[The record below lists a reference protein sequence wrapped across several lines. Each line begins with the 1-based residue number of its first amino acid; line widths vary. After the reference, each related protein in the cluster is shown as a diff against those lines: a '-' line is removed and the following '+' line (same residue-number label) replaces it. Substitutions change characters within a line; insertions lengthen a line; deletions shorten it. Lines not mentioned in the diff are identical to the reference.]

1 MTDFDT
7 FIQQFA
13 YKPVLRGGGVVN
25 AIVKMEPRGKSA
37 GEKLI
42 NRILESW
49 GYRYGIDYI
58 MEHTFPELGRLRF
71 DFFIRGIRAVI
82 EMDGDQHYRGSK
94 FVSTRKEWTDAI
106 ARDEEKNEFC
116 KKRGISLIRIPQAYV
131 KQPRKLETLL
141 KTFIEKV
148 SLGEPVYELDL
159 YFQISSGKIIL

>member
-13 YKPVLRGGGVVN
+13 YKPALTGGDIVSG
-25 AIVKMEPRGKSA
+25 IVKMESRGKST

-42 NRILESW
+42 SRILESW

-58 MEHTFPELGRLRF
+58 MEHSFPELGRLRF
-71 DFFIRGIRAVI
+71 DFFIRRLRIVI

-116 KKRGISLIRIPQAYV
+116 KRRGISLIRIPQAYV
-131 KQPRKLETLL
+131 KQPRKMETLL
-141 KTFIEKV
+141 KTFIERV
-148 SLGEPVYELDL
+148 ELGEPVYELDL

>member
-1 MTDFDT
+1 MTDFDA
-7 FIQQFA
+7 FLRQFV
-13 YKPVLRGGGVVN
+13 YKPSVGGNVVST
-25 AIVKMEPRGKSA
+25 IVKSEPRGKSS
-37 GEKLI
+37 GERLI
-42 NRILESW
+42 SRFLESW

-94 FVSTRKEWTDAI
+94 FVSTRKEWMDAI

-116 KKRGISLIRIPQAYV
+116 KRRGISMIRIPQAYV

-141 KTFIEKV
+141 KNFLEQAG
-148 SLGEPVYELDL
+148 LGEPVYELDL